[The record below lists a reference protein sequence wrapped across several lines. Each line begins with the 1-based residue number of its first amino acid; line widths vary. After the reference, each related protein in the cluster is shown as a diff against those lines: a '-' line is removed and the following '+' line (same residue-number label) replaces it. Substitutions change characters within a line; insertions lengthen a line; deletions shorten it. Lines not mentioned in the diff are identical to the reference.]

1 MAEHEENLKQ
11 MDEESKNMEEA
22 LAKSGV
28 EEQKRLERQKHK
40 EQVALSEHYKKTV
53 SISDPTP
60 SETAQM
66 IIAYDLTFSQLPIF
80 VSVMGAGVS
89 STPPPSEPQEI
100 DPDELK
106 RRTEF
111 LKAQRDKVS

>member
-53 SISDPTP
+53 SISNPTP

-66 IIAYDLTFSQLPIF
+66 KIAFNLTFSQLSIF
-80 VSVMGAGVS
+80 VSSNGSGRVQHAAAIGTARNRPG
-89 STPPPSEPQEI
+89 
-100 DPDELK
+100 
-106 RRTEF
+106 
-111 LKAQRDKVS
+111 

>member
-1 MAEHEENLKQ
+1 MKIPICPHFRRSLAEHEENLKQ
-11 MDEESKNMEEA
+11 MDEESKTMEEA

-60 SETAQM
+60 SETTPMKKSHNTLSTAH
-66 IIAYDLTFSQLPIF
+66 LGFSNGGGCVQHAAAI
-80 VSVMGAGVS
+80 GAARNQPG
-89 STPPPSEPQEI
+89 
-100 DPDELK
+100 
-106 RRTEF
+106 
-111 LKAQRDKVS
+111 

>member
-1 MAEHEENLKQ
+1 MLVLQ
-11 MDEESKNMEEA
+11 EA

-40 EQVALSEHYKKTV
+40 EQVALSEHYKNTV

-66 IIAYDLTFSQLPIF
+66 IIAYHL
-80 VSVMGAGVS
+80 
-89 STPPPSEPQEI
+89 
-100 DPDELK
+100 
-106 RRTEF
+106 
-111 LKAQRDKVS
+111 